1 MRYAELLA
9 PTRSGQSRRGSRP
22 VFDFA
27 ENLIAQQRAFA
38 KQMLRATS
46 AGHDAIAD
54 TAAAT
59 ESRPGPTSLITTDV
73 PGPTTA
79 TDTSTG
85 WKGAAHRPSARPPP
99 SAGPSESK
107 WVSTTFRT
115 QPVAHLTAGVER
127 GRHAGERW
135 GQ

>member
-1 MRYAELLA
+1 MKA
-9 PTRSGQSRRGSRP
+9 
-22 VFDFA
+22 
-27 ENLIAQQRAFA
+27 LIAQQRAFA

-85 WKGAAHRPSARPPP
+85 VEGRPLIVRVLGHRQAPAPLR
-99 SAGPSESK
+99 
-107 WVSTTFRT
+107 
-115 QPVAHLTAGVER
+115 
-127 GRHAGERW
+127 
-135 GQ
+135 